1 MAERDL
7 IKKRIYLEE
16 PNVLITGSYRLNF
29 KESRSC
35 GIISVYK
42 GKEITEDS
50 FEVYSELLECGLDEK
65 GFMDR
70 YEKVQNEIKEGK
82 IDVNF

>member
-7 IKKRIYLEE
+7 IKKRTYIEE
-16 PNVLITGSYRLNF
+16 HNVLVTGSYRLNF
-29 KESRSC
+29 IESRSC

-42 GKEITEDS
+42 GKEITEES

-65 GFMDR
+65 SFIDR
-70 YEKVQNEIKEGK
+70 YEKVQSEIKEGK